1 MTSKFKPMSEYSLI
15 AKYLF
20 SLQTWDVIE
29 KKIVF
34 KGVQLSVFNF
44 VASQLFILVTLYI

>member
-1 MTSKFKPMSEYSLI
+1 MTSKFKPMYEYSLM

-34 KGVQLSVFNF
+34 KCVFNL
-44 VASQLFILVTLYI
+44 VASQLFILMTLYI